1 MLFRSRDAAKNE
13 SGGAGLTAGIGAG
26 MGIGNYMSQAFGF
39 QQQQPAQQHQ
49 AAPAASAPAASA
61 AGGVMTPSEVAQLL
75 KVSEEDIIAAI
86 QAGDLKARK
95 IGSAYR
101 ISKESVDEFLKG

>member
-1 MLFRSRDAAKNE
+1 
-13 SGGAGLTAGIGAG
+13 
-26 MGIGNYMSQAFGF
+26 
-39 QQQQPAQQHQ
+39 
-49 AAPAASAPAASA
+49 
-61 AGGVMTPSEVAQLL
+61 MTPSEVAQML
-75 KVSEEDIIAAI
+75 KVSEEDIVAAI